1 MMEGGKFNKSD
12 KGHVTQPP
20 EQVGPR
26 PKILNQTCPEP
37 SKSTA
42 AAGAFPMSLRIDKY
56 HAKGQLEKV
65 RILKTALDDRQP
77 RLY

>member
-1 MMEGGKFNKSD
+1 MIEGGKFNKPN
-12 KGHVTQPP
+12 KGYVTEPP
-20 EQVGPR
+20 EQAGPR

-42 AAGAFPMSLRIDKY
+42 AARAFAMYLRMARN
-56 HAKGQLEKV
+56 HAKAQLEKV
-65 RILKTALDDRQP
+65 RTLKTALDDRQP

>member
-1 MMEGGKFNKSD
+1 MIEGRKFNKSD
-12 KGHVTQPP
+12 KGHVTEPS

-42 AAGAFPMSLRIDKY
+42 FATYLRIDKN

-65 RILKTALDDRQP
+65 RTLKTALDDIQP